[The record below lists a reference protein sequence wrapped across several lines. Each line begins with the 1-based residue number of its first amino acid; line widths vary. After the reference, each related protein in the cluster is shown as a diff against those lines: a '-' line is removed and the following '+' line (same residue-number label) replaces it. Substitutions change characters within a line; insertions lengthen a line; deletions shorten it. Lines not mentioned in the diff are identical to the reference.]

1 MSSSRAGSAPVAS
14 AEVRVAQPASVIA
27 VRPRKTFLSFA
38 SARDAGLVSVR
49 LRHRLRV
56 RIRFRVR
63 ERVRVRFRVS
73 ARNGN
78 RDRNRNRRNRF
89 RVR

>member
-49 LRHRLRV
+49 VRV
-56 RIRFRVR
+56 RVGV
-63 ERVRVRFRVS
+63 RVRVRV
-73 ARNGN
+73 
-78 RDRNRNRRNRF
+78 
-89 RVR
+89 RVRLGVRLRLRLRLRLRKR